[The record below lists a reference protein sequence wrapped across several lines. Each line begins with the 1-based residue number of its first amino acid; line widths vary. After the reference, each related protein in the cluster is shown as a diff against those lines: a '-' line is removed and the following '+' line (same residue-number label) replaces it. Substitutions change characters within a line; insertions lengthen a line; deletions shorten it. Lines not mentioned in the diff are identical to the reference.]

1 LKKLDKYLLK
11 AFLGPFFAILLIVVF
26 ILLLQFLWLYIDEL
40 VGKGLGLKVIL
51 EFLWWGSA
59 TMLPLSMPLAVVLSS
74 MMTMGSMAE
83 NSELI
88 ALKSAGIPLSRIL
101 RPVMLTSA
109 TLAVGAF
116 FVSNNLVPTAYNK
129 IYELRENILKT
140 KDEIKIPSKT
150 FYNGIE
156 GYVLRVEENDSR
168 SGMMHNVMVYD
179 HTSGKGNVSL
189 TIADSAV
196 MRMSEDKT
204 FLTFALYNGTN
215 YQEDNSYMGRDT
227 TRQLQRTEFTCQE
240 LIIPVDNYKFEKTST
255 GRYSDQAKCMRLI
268 DLMHDQDS
276 IRVGLDSIRREQ
288 LRAFRMD
295 RALMYS
301 GQLDSA
307 RRAVLH
313 SVFDLSL
320 VKAPSLDDN
329 INIHNNAINNVS
341 SLIATLST
349 FDRDTYAPDF
359 TLKLVD
365 IEVYKKF
372 SVALICFL
380 LFFIGAP
387 LGALIRKGGIG
398 MPAIVSVLFFV
409 LYYIIDIIGSK
420 LARDGA
426 VNPFIGTFI
435 ACLVLAPIGAFFT
448 YKAINDEPIL
458 GTDGLKNR
466 FNKIKRYIMEKI
478 RHTTIVYMGT
488 PEFAVA
494 PLQAILDKGYRVAAV
509 VTVPDKAS
517 GRGMNVNQSAV
528 KKFAVEKGIPVLQPE
543 NLRDEGFISTL
554 TGFNADLFV
563 VVAFRLLPKEVW
575 SIPKHGCFNLH
586 AALLPQY
593 RGAAP
598 INWAVINGEKRT
610 GVTTFLIDDGV
621 DTGTI
626 LMREQVE
633 IHPED
638 TASTIHDKL
647 MELGARTVVATIE
660 GLLDND
666 IERRVQKSFIQ
677 GSEVLKKAPKLSKE
691 LCHIDWNDSVRN
703 IVNLIRGLSDYPAAF
718 TELVGRDVAGAAIVA
733 DSIGLKIFLAH
744 AAPEGFI
751 DGPAGTIV
759 SDSTGGECGQAG
771 TIVSDGKT
779 YLGICASDG
788 VVLLDSLQLA
798 GKKRMGVEEF
808 LRGFHNP
815 TDYTTTPGT
824 SRSVIEEV

>member
-1 LKKLDKYLLK
+1 MKKLDKYLLK

-59 TMLPLSMPLAVVLSS
+59 TMLPLSLPLAMVLSS

-88 ALKSAGIPLSRIL
+88 ALKSAGVPLGRIF
-101 RPVMLTSA
+101 RPVMLMSA
-109 TLAVGAF
+109 VLAVGSF

-156 GYVLRVEENDSR
+156 GYVLRVEDNDSR
-168 SGMMHNVMVYD
+168 TGMMHKVMVYD

-189 TIADSAV
+189 TIADSAI

-204 FLTFALYNGTN
+204 FLTFALYNGIN
-215 YQEDNSYMGRDT
+215 YQENNTVAGRDT
-227 TRQLQRTEFTCQE
+227 TRQLQRTEFSKQE

-268 DLMHDQDS
+268 DLVHDQDS
-276 IRVGLDSIRREQ
+276 IRVGLDSMRMGQIRV
-288 LRAFRMD
+288 LRMD
-295 RALMYS
+295 HALRYS
-301 GQLDSA
+301 HQLDSA
-307 RRAVLH
+307 RRAALGA
-313 SVFDLSL
+313 VFDLDL
-320 VKAPSLDDN
+320 INTPSIDKD
-329 INIHNNAINNVS
+329 IDIHNEAINNVS
-341 SLIATLST
+341 SLIATLNT
-349 FDRDTYAPDF
+349 FDRETYTPDF
-359 TLKLVD
+359 TLKLID
-365 IEVYKKF
+365 IEIYKKF

-398 MPAIVSVLFFV
+398 TPAIVSVLFFV
-409 LYYIIDIIGSK
+409 LYYIVDIIGSK

-426 VNPFIGTFI
+426 INPFVGTFI
-435 ACLVLAPIGAFFT
+435 ACLVLAPIGGFFT

-458 GTDGLKNR
+458 GTDSLKNR
-466 FNKIKRYIMEKI
+466 FNKIKRFIMEKI
-478 RHTTIVYMGT
+478 RRTTIVYMGT

-494 PLQAILDKGYRVAAV
+494 PLQAILDRGYKVAAV

-517 GRGMNVNQSAV
+517 GRGMTVNQSAV
-528 KKFAVEKGIPVLQPE
+528 KKFALEKGIPVLQPE
-543 NLRDEGFISTL
+543 NLRDEGFISAL
-554 TGFNADLFV
+554 TALKPDLFV

-575 SIPKHGCFNLH
+575 SIPKFGCFNLH

-610 GVTTFLIDDGV
+610 GVTSFLIDDGV

-633 IHPED
+633 IMPED

-647 MELGARTVVATIE
+647 MELGSKTVIATIE
-660 GLLDND
+660 GLLDNN

-677 GSEVLKKAPKLSKE
+677 GSEVLRKAPKLSKE

-718 TELVGRDVAGAAIVA
+718 TELVAGDAVSAGDVVGAGDAVRTGA
-733 DSIGLKIFLAH
+733 IGLKIFMAH
-744 AAPEGFI
+744 AAPEGF
-751 DGPAGTIV
+751 V
-759 SDSTGGECGQAG
+759 GGLAG

-779 YLGICASDG
+779 YLGICAADG
-788 VVLLDSLQLA
+788 VVLLDSLQLS

-808 LRGFHNP
+808 LRGFHHP
-815 TDYTTTPGT
+815 TGYTTTPGT
-824 SRSVIEEV
+824 SRSVIEKV